1 MTLEISYCFEK
12 YFFQVSA
19 RNRINDVAQV
29 VANFIDFLV
38 FNDFTHMT
46 DISVIGH
53 SLGGHTAGITG
64 KRVKY
69 GKIQTII
76 ALDPAGPL
84 FSTGARD
91 ERVNEN
97 DG

>member
-1 MTLEISYCFEK
+1 L
-12 YFFQVSA
+12 FFCSKLLFKVSA

-29 VANFIDFLV
+29 VANFVDFLV
-38 FNDFTHMT
+38 VNDFTHMT
-46 DISVIGH
+46 VISVIGH

-64 KRVKY
+64 KRVTT

-76 ALDPAGPL
+76 GLDPAGPL
-84 FSTGARD
+84 FSANARD
-91 ERVNEN
+91 ERINET